1 VPYAEEIIGEYQ
13 GGFRRGR
20 STFDKIFTMRQILR
34 KKNWE
39 QNMYICT
46 IHNLFTDFQAPYV
59 TVWRRKYGVK
69 CINYVPPPNS

>member
-34 KKNWE
+34 KRIGNK
-39 QNMYICT
+39 ICT
-46 IHNLFTDFQAPYV
+46 YV
-59 TVWRRKYGVK
+59 LYIIYLQIFKPHMSLYGEG
-69 CINYVPPPNS
+69 NME